1 MSKYRIGT
9 YFGNNR
15 VKLVVTDKTTA
26 EEVKDF
32 DAPKS
37 VKDLIRKPNK
47 LTKRV
52 RDKIAKQEEEAEKK
66 AKK

>member
-15 VKLVVTDKTTA
+15 AKLVVTDKTTA

-37 VKDLIRKPNK
+37 LKDLIRTPNK

-52 RDKIAKQEEEAEKK
+52 RDKIAKQEEEADKK